1 MYSTMNKCTSLNS
14 LMEENTFGYAFFKT
28 SRKAKKTNHKWQ
40 NYTTYLHAQSSKSH
54 LGHYCYCLLASSWL
68 AMSQQAMDN
77 WDHQH
82 LEDLGG

>member
-1 MYSTMNKCTSLNS
+1 MPFSKHPGET
-14 LMEENTFGYAFFKT
+14 
-28 SRKAKKTNHKWQ
+28 RKQITNDRILKK
-40 NYTTYLHAQSSKSH
+40 TTYLHAQSLQSH
-54 LGHYCYCLLASSWL
+54 LGHYCYCLLASLWL

>member
-1 MYSTMNKCTSLNS
+1 MYFTKFTY
-14 LMEENTFGYAFFKT
+14 G
-28 SRKAKKTNHKWQ
+28 RKYFWVCLFSKHPGKPRKQITNDRILK
-40 NYTTYLHAQSSKSH
+40 NTTYLHAQSSKSH